1 MTYAVDGS
9 LNVSVVDG
17 SVYTGLYAA
26 DGSYNVFVVDGTTY
40 VGAYAP
46 CGAWNVRTAPVP
58 AADSGAQTIRSPE
71 GGLYVSQTP
80 YTNGAQRVT
89 VVSGVIP

>member
-58 AADSGAQTIRSPE
+58 AVGAQTISSPE

-89 VVSGVIP
+89 VITGVIP

>member
-1 MTYAVDGS
+1 MTYAADGS

-17 SVYTGLYAA
+17 SAYTGLYAA
-26 DGSYNVFVVDGTTY
+26 DGSYNVFVVDGSTY

-46 CGAWNVRTAPVP
+46 CGAWNVRTAG
-58 AADSGAQTIRSPE
+58 AAVTGAQTIRSPE
-71 GGLYVSQTP
+71 GGLYVSQSP

-89 VVSGVIP
+89 VVSGTIP

>member
-1 MTYAVDGS
+1 MTYAADGS

-17 SVYTGLYAA
+17 LTYTGLYAA
-26 DGSYNVFVVDGTTY
+26 DGSYNVVVVDGLTY
-40 VGAYAP
+40 VGKYAP

-58 AADSGAQTIRSPE
+58 VTGANPISSPE

-89 VVSGVIP
+89 VVAGVIP

>member
-1 MTYAVDGS
+1 MTYAADGS
-9 LNVSVVDG
+9 LNVTVVNG
-17 SVYTGLYAA
+17 ATYTGLYAA
-26 DGSYNVFVVDGTTY
+26 DGSYNVFVVDGTVY
-40 VGAYAP
+40 VGEYAP
-46 CGAWNVRTAPVP
+46 CGAWNVRTAPAP
-58 AADSGAQTIRSPE
+58 AAGSGAQTQTSPE